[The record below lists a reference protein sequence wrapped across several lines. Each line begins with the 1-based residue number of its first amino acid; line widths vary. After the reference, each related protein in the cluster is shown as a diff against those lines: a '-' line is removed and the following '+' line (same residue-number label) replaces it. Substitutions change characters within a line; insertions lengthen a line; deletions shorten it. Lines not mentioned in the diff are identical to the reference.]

1 MASNEGPDERELWS
15 SLPHLNGIEKAQAY
29 YQLSGIAFENGQFTK
44 SLTLAE
50 EAKDTFHNVP
60 DDFGYAL
67 SVATVAFC
75 LKSLDR
81 IQDAMSELMKAVL
94 LFTKLGTKEEWEYRH
109 HLATWFKESDD
120 FESALGQYKLC
131 LENCSYE
138 GDLLGASCDR
148 VNIGLIECELTNC
161 FEAIENFK
169 QARVVFKK
177 DKDLKRVAD
186 MDLFIARCFNHLKDG
201 VSAEAFAIKATS
213 DFDSLCIR
221 EKRAQSYSQLGKA
234 KILQGEYLGALA
246 NFENAQEFVVACK
259 DVNFYAVYQIQRGK
273 AKALRGL
280 GMIKEAEQLEA
291 RNAVI
296 NETLEWDRAEI
307 ES

>member
-1 MASNEGPDERELWS
+1 MATNEGPDERELWS
-15 SLPHLNGIEKAQAY
+15 SLPHLDGIEKAQAY
-29 YQLSGIAFENGQFTK
+29 YQLSGIAFENGQYTK

-50 EAKDTFHNVP
+50 EAKDTFHKVP

-94 LFTKLGTKEEWEYRH
+94 LFAKLGTREEWEYRH

-120 FESALGQYKLC
+120 YESAMGQYKLC

-138 GDLLGASCDR
+138 GDVFGAACDQ
-148 VNIGLIECELTNC
+148 VNIGLIECELSKC
-161 FEAIENFK
+161 ADGIENFK

-177 DKDLKRVAD
+177 NKDLKRVAD
-186 MDLFIARCFNHLKDG
+186 MDLFIARCHNHLKDG
-201 VSAEAFAIKATS
+201 ISAEAYAIKAVS
-213 DFDSLCIR
+213 VFNSLCIR
-221 EKRAQSYSQLGKA
+221 DKRAQAYSQLGKA
-234 KILQGEYLGALA
+234 KNLRGEFLAALV
-246 NFENAQEFVVACK
+246 NYENAQEFVVSCK
-259 DVNFYAVYQIQRGK
+259 HVNFYAVYQIQRGK

-280 GMIKEAEQLEA
+280 GMIKEAEELEA

>member
-15 SLPHLNGIEKAQAY
+15 SLPHLAGIEKAQAY

-81 IQDAMSELMKAVL
+81 VQDAMSELMKAVL
-94 LFTKLGTKEEWEYRH
+94 LFTKLGVKEEWEYRH
-109 HLATWFKESDD
+109 HLATWFEESDD
-120 FESALGQYKLC
+120 FESALGQYRLC
-131 LENCSYE
+131 YDNCSYE
-138 GDLLGASCDR
+138 GDIFGAACDK
-148 VNIGLIECELTNC
+148 VNIGLIQCEMDNC
-161 FEAIENFK
+161 LDAIENFK
-169 QARVVFKK
+169 EARVVFKK
-177 DKDLKRVAD
+177 DKDIKRVAD
-186 MDLFIARCFNHLKDG
+186 MDLFIARCYNHLKDG
-201 VSAEAFAIKATS
+201 VTAEAFAIRATS
-213 DFDSLCIR
+213 VFDSLCIR
-221 EKRAQSYSQLGKA
+221 DKRAQSYSQLGKA
-234 KILQGEYLGALA
+234 KNLQGEFLAALA
-246 NFENAQEFVVACK
+246 NYENAQEFVVACK
-259 DVNFYAVYQIQRGK
+259 HVNFYAVYQIQRGK

-280 GMIKEAEQLEA
+280 GMVKEAEELEA

-296 NETLEWDRAEI
+296 NETLECERAEI

>member
-15 SLPHLNGIEKAQAY
+15 SLPHLEGIEKANAY
-29 YQLSGIAFENGQFTK
+29 YQLSGIAFENGQYTK

-50 EAKDTFHNVP
+50 EAKDSFHNVP

-81 IQDAMSELMKAVL
+81 VQDAIGEMMKAVL
-94 LFTKLGTKEEWEYRH
+94 LFTKLGVKEEWEYRH
-109 HLATWFKESDD
+109 HLATWLKDSGDK
-120 FESALGQYKLC
+120 ESALGQYRMC

-138 GDLLGASCDR
+138 GERFGAACDH
-148 VNIGLIECELTNC
+148 VNIGLVECELDKC
-161 FEAIENFK
+161 ESAIENYKKARETFK
-169 QARVVFKK
+169 SLK
-177 DKDLKRVAD
+177 DVRRVAD
-186 MDLFIARCFNHLKDG
+186 MDLFIARCYNHRKDG
-201 VSAEAFAIKATS
+201 ISAEAYAIKAVGV
-213 DFDSLCIR
+213 FDSLCIR
-221 EKRAQSYSQLGKA
+221 DKRAQSYAQLGKS
-234 KILQGEYLGALA
+234 KNLQGQFMEALVA
-246 NFENAQEFVVACK
+246 YENAHEYAVESREI
-259 DVNFYAVYQIQRGK
+259 NFYAVYQIQKGK

-280 GMIKEAEQLEA
+280 DMIKEAEEVEA
-291 RNAVI
+291 RNAVL